1 MSANIFDESSYKWVE
16 VVDDSDSY
24 KIHHDYTILG
34 YDLAAGTCDMLVR
47 WYGDGGHCIRHRH
60 TAVTTS
66 LVIRGEHRLV
76 DLYEGGRTENRVRR
90 AGDYGLSVGDAVPH
104 LERGG
109 DEGALVFFGNHTSNG
124 IMYELVDADL
134 KVVQEVSIQDLV
146 QGWQAQ

>member
-1 MSANIFDESSYKWVE
+1 MSANIFDESSYKWLE
-16 VVDDSDSY
+16 VADDSDSY

-47 WYGDGGHCIRHRH
+47 WHGDGGHCIRHRH

-66 LVIRGEHRLV
+66 LVIRGEHHLV
-76 DLYEGGRTENRVRR
+76 DLYEGGRTENRVKR
-90 AGDYGLSVGDAVPH
+90 AGDYGLSVGDDVPH

-109 DEGALVFFGNHTSNG
+109 EEGALVFFGNHTSNG

-134 KVVQEVSIQDLV
+134 KVVQEVSIQSLV
-146 QGWQAQ
+146 EGWQAQ

>member
-16 VVDDSDSY
+16 VADDSDSY

-76 DLYEGGRTENRVRR
+76 DLYEDGRTENRVKR

-124 IMYELVDADL
+124 ILDELVDADL

-146 QGWQAQ
+146 QGWQPQ